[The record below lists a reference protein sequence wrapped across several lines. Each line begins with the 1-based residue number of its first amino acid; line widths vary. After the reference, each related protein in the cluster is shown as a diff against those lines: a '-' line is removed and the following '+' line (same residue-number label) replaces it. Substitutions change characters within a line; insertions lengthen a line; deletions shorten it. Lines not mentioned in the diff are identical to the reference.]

1 MHYNQSYVCLASVG
15 TEAPHTFVNTIFPNN
30 KNNKNTAVSAK
41 HITTHSTA
49 NIAQH
54 HFVQPRPERSAP
66 YCQATAAK
74 TSASAAVRGGEG
86 GRQRRRE
93 YLPAAVAGA
102 LAALALL
109 PSQQCLNKLL
119 ELGTLANAVNTCLS
133 IHACQCMPSPTDH
146 HLAQEQQQVPKGLAL
161 WCQAWLLH
169 H

>member
-74 TSASAAVRGGEG
+74 TSASAAARGGEG

-93 YLPAAVAGA
+93 HLPAADAGD

-119 ELGTLANAVNTCLS
+119 ELGALANAVTCMS
-133 IHACQCMPSPTDH
+133 IHAQPNRSSPSAGAATG
-146 HLAQEQQQVPKGLAL
+146 AQGVSIGVPGVVAVPLVPP
-161 WCQAWLLH
+161 
-169 H
+169 